1 MTDDAAQAPA
11 PLPAPAPARQI
22 SRAAALV
29 LGALLDVVIIVIVAL
44 IAPHDPFPRSPI
56 PTVVGP
62 QAGDHWHVALGVD
75 DCGLWTPN
83 WLTPVSPST
92 GVPIRAGTDRYAGLH
107 SHGDGLIHLEP
118 ASSDEMGQR
127 ATLGQYFT
135 FAGFELD
142 ATSISFADGVNESNG
157 NPCDGKRGV
166 LRWAVNGKEHR
177 GDPAAYKLRD
187 GDVVELVFATAGTAM
202 PLPSD
207 VPSYRALREIRGF
220 ANT

>member
-11 PLPAPAPARQI
+11 PHLAPARQMN
-22 SRAAALV
+22 RAAALV
-29 LGALLDVVIIVIVAL
+29 LAALLDVVIIAIVAL
-44 IAPHDPFPRSPI
+44 IAPHDHFPRSPI
-56 PTVVGP
+56 PTTVVVGP

-92 GVPIRAGTDRYAGLH
+92 GSPIRAGTDRYAGLH
-107 SHGDGLIHLEP
+107 SHGDGLIHMEP
-118 ASSDEMGQR
+118 ATSDEMGQR
-127 ATLGQYFT
+127 ATLGRYFT

-142 ATSISFADGVNESNG
+142 ATSISFANGVNESNG
-157 NPCDGKRGV
+157 SPCDGKRGV
-166 LRWAVNGKEHR
+166 LRWAVNGKERH

-187 GDVVELVFATAGTAM
+187 GDVIELVFATAGTAM

-207 VPSYRALREIRGF
+207 VPSYRTLREIRGF
-220 ANT
+220 ANP